1 MVMECY
7 YRSNPIDEN
16 AVPLKG
22 YRQKMYREKL
32 ERGSLG
38 DTAEQRICDQTRATR
53 KKMDG

>member
-1 MVMECY
+1 MECY

-32 ERGSLG
+32 ERGPLG